1 MNETTRIL
9 LLEDDPADAELAERE
24 LRRSG
29 LAFASL
35 RVETRAAFVAALSDF
50 RPDLILADF
59 NVPSFSGLD
68 ALSLSL
74 QLAPTTP
81 TLMVTG
87 ALSDETAADCIKAGA
102 VDYLLKGRLARLP
115 AAVHS
120 ALEHRRDLEENA
132 RSHEE
137 LRAAERRYRA
147 LFTESRDGMFVV
159 DAATGRVVDANAA
172 MLAMSGYRM
181 EQLRGTAMLDL
192 VSPASRAAAQTG
204 WEATVRGG
212 SVGAVEV
219 ELIRPDGTL
228 LPVEIRG
235 SAYTEADGAAR
246 LFGVVRDIS
255 ERRQRERE
263 LRASEQRHRALFE
276 EAPDAIFVADAVTGL
291 FLDANRAG
299 RELAGRDVEAL
310 RGMHQADL
318 FPAEERD
325 AVRTAFFQAA
335 ARTDH
340 VPPQFRVLHRDGHL
354 TPVEISSNLMADE
367 SGHPVLVGVF
377 RDVTKRRAAEASALQ
392 SAERFRRVVEGAP
405 EALFTYADG
414 KLTYLN
420 PAALRLF
427 GAASAEVLLGQPVF
441 DRVDPAYRATALER
455 SRQTLEEHRPVPPLE
470 EVFLRLDGTPFH
482 VEVASGPFPHGDR
495 PGALVFF
502 RDIAER
508 HAAELALHESEI
520 RFRQVVEGGPE
531 ALFISTDLHFT
542 YVNPAA
548 LNLFGAAS
556 AADLIGRSTLER
568 ISPDFH
574 AIVRER
580 ARQLLGGLP
589 VTSPAE
595 LVYLR
600 LDGTP
605 FDVEV
610 STVPFA
616 TGDGSSVLVFF
627 RDVTES
633 KRRTAELALLSTALT
648 QAGEVAF
655 ITDTAGT
662 IQYVNP
668 AFERVTG
675 YSAAEAIGRNP
686 RILKSGVQSSEV
698 YRRMWE
704 TLAAGQAFTGTFVN
718 RRKNGD
724 HYVAEVIVS
733 PVRDAS
739 GAVVRYVAMQR
750 DTTHEHDLEEQLRQA
765 QKMEA
770 VGQLTGGIAHDF
782 NNLLGVILANT
793 SLLGA
798 ALRGQEPEVRS
809 YLADIEQSAAA
820 GSAMVKKLLAFGR
833 RERLAAAPLD
843 LGHALRDVERTLRRF
858 LPETIAIRMDVP
870 EQGPSAVADG
880 GALEQML
887 LNLGTNARDAMP
899 GGGTL
904 TITLREVEIREH
916 DALLFHEADQPGSY
930 VCVGVT
936 DTGTGMD
943 APTMARIFEPFFT
956 TKPPGAGTGLG
967 LAMVFGL
974 MKQHGGFVR
983 AYSELG
989 HGTTVR
995 LYFPAAA
1002 EAGAAPDR
1010 AEAPAR
1016 LLRGTE
1022 TILVVEDQEMLRRA
1036 TARALGKL
1044 GYQVLV
1050 AADGEEGL
1058 LMFGAHA
1065 EQISLIVSDRVMPD
1079 LGGVEMYQRLRG
1091 AGHRIRFLLMSGYA
1105 ADVGG
1110 ITPVPKELSV
1120 LEKPWTV
1127 EALAWRIRELLDA
1140 PPPA

>member
-1 MNETTRIL
+1 MPGSTGSSRTSPHAEGSVNETTRIL
-9 LLEDDPADAELAERE
+9 MLEDDPADAELAERE

-29 LAFASL
+29 LAFDSL
-35 RVETRAAFVAALSDF
+35 RVETRAAFVAALGDF

-115 AAVHS
+115 AAVRS
-120 ALEHRRDLEENA
+120 AVEHRRDVEENA
-132 RSHEE
+132 RSQQEM
-137 LRAAERRYRA
+137 RAAERRHRA

-204 WEATVRGG
+204 WEVTAQGG

-219 ELIRPDGTL
+219 ELIRTDGTL
-228 LPVEIRG
+228 LPAEIRG

-291 FLDANRAG
+291 FLDANRVG
-299 RELAGRDVEAL
+299 RELTGRDVEAL

-325 AVRTAFFQAA
+325 AVRTAFFQEAA
-335 ARTDH
+335 HPAHHTY
-340 VPPQFRVLHRDGHL
+340 QFRVQHRDGHL
-354 TPVEISSNLMADE
+354 TPVEISGQLMADE
-367 SGHPVLVGVF
+367 SGHPLLVGVF
-377 RDVTKRRAAEASALQ
+377 RDLTERRAAE
-392 SAERFRRVVEGAP
+392 
-405 EALFTYADG
+405 
-414 KLTYLN
+414 
-420 PAALRLF
+420 
-427 GAASAEVLLGQPVF
+427 
-441 DRVDPAYRATALER
+441 
-455 SRQTLEEHRPVPPLE
+455 H
-470 EVFLRLDGTPFH
+470 
-482 VEVASGPFPHGDR
+482 
-495 PGALVFF
+495 
-502 RDIAER
+502 
-508 HAAELALHESEI
+508 ALHESEI

-531 ALFISTDLHFT
+531 ALFISTDLHFV

-548 LNLFGAAS
+548 LRLFGAAS
-556 AADLIGRSTLER
+556 PDDLIGRSTLER
-568 ISPDFH
+568 ISPEFRPH
-574 AIVRER
+574 IHER
-580 ARQLLGGLP
+580 AERLVGGLP
-589 VTSPAE
+589 VDRAAE
-595 LVYLR
+595 LTYLR

-610 STVPFA
+610 DTVPYHGA
-616 TGDGSSVLVFF
+616 DRPSSLIFF
-627 RDVTES
+627 RDITER
-633 KRRTAELALLSTALT
+633 KRHIQELALLSTALT

-724 HYVAEVIVS
+724 HYVAEVVVS

-798 ALRGQEPEVRS
+798 ALSGQEPELRS
-809 YLADIEQSAAA
+809 YLADIERSAAA

-843 LGHALRDVERTLRRF
+843 LGHALRDVERILRRF

-870 EQGPSAVADG
+870 GQGPSAVADA

-887 LNLGTNARDAMP
+887 LNLATNARDAMP

-916 DALLFHEADQPGSY
+916 DALLFHEADQPGTY

-936 DTGTGMD
+936 DTGAGMD

-956 TKPPGAGTGLG
+956 TKPPGTGTGLG

-1002 EAGAAPDR
+1002 EAGAAPNR

-1127 EALAWRIRELLDA
+1127 EALAGRIRELLDA